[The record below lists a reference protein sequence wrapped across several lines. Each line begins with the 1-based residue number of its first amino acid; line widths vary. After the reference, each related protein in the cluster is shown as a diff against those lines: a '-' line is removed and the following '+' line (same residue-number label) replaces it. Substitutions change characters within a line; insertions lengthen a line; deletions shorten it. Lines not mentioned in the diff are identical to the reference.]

1 MNVAVFAALVL
12 AHCRVQCVMMT
23 TDTEDVLR
31 DLTPEQR
38 AFVRGV
44 AEGYSLARNE
54 IQHDFE
60 RRFKQLKDETN
71 AEIQAMR
78 TALAPVCD

>member
-1 MNVAVFAALVL
+1 
-12 AHCRVQCVMMT
+12 MT

-44 AEGYSLARNE
+44 GEGYSLARKE

-60 RRFKQLKDETN
+60 RMCRQLKDEIN
-71 AEIQAMR
+71 AVMHAMR
-78 TALAPVCD
+78 AELVRLCAIESAVDTERDPGTFVN